1 MTIARNLSLV
11 VDESG
16 WVNVARRVHLCVYSV
31 DLRPRVVVPGR
42 LEQEETAVPSVMR
55 REVRDGEQMVWE

>member
-1 MTIARNLSLV
+1 MTIVRDLFLV
-11 VDESG
+11 ADESG
-16 WVNVARRVHLCVYSV
+16 WVNVARRVHLCMYSI

-55 REVRDGEQMVWE
+55 REVRDGERMVWE